1 MDTLGDIAGDRIVV
15 ECLSCRR
22 RGVYATDGL
31 VARFGPTMQQLDAL
45 RHLSG
50 SCRHQRRPGSPPAR
64 KYESACQAR
73 LILPPP
79 KKQIVPTPIQ
89 RGLNVEAWTTSG
101 SIEWHLAT
109 VWSFELGHLVLDAAA
124 KLYPAQELTLR
135 QACRVIAKREKPE

>member
-1 MDTLGDIAGDRIVV
+1 MDTLADIAGDQVVV

-22 RGVYATDGL
+22 RGVYGTTGL
-31 VARFGPTMQQLDAL
+31 AARFGPTMPLLDAL

-64 KYESACQAR
+64 KYESVCQAR
-73 LILPPP
+73 LMLPPSR
-79 KKQIVPTPIQ
+79 QRIVPTPIQ
-89 RGLNVEAWTTSG
+89 RGLNVETWTPKDSL
-101 SIEWHLAT
+101 EWHLAT

-124 KLYPAQELTLR
+124 KLYPDREVTLR